1 MGATAQPREGTSFPS
16 CGVRKAQ
23 RHVQTSANSD
33 FPDPQLLL
41 QSEWKRIF
49 FFPLGSRTD
58 LLQRSLDIYGNSP
71 NFSLATLNA
80 SSESAVLGQGPEN
93 GEGEQARKGQNEH
106 GVAN

>member
-1 MGATAQPREGTSFPS
+1 MGATAQTKKGPSSLPMGSGRLKAVSRHQLIWIFQIPS
-16 CGVRKAQ
+16 CFCSQNGK
-23 RHVQTSANSD
+23 
-33 FPDPQLLL
+33 
-41 QSEWKRIF
+41 EKKIF

-93 GEGEQARKGQNEH
+93 GEGEQA
-106 GVAN
+106 